1 MRYLRQLL
9 LMFCLCVSAPFVL
22 AGTVDI
28 NSASAEVLAAELHG
42 IGEKKAT
49 EIVKY
54 REENGAFKSVE
65 ELTKVKGIGDTIL
78 EKNRGRIVAG
88 VDEDHE

>member
-9 LMFCLCVSAPFVL
+9 LMFFLCVSAPLVL
-22 AGTVDI
+22 AGTIDI
-28 NSASAEVLAAELHG
+28 NTASAEVLATELHG

-54 REENGAFKSVE
+54 REANGAFESVE

-78 EKNRGRIVAG
+78 EKNRERIVAG
-88 VDEDHE
+88 VDDE